1 MEWSLFKVFSIVLA
15 FSAFIKVFIGVLF
28 HDQLYTWARRQYAQK
43 KRTAS
48 VNALLIYAMALL
60 ILVWIETLTSYIAN
74 GWILTA
80 FITIASLKSLNLLF
94 SWQKTAEKFVSFID
108 NAGKKLWFVDLAVG
122 ILGILFLYLG
132 LWIY

>member
-1 MEWSLFKVFSIVLA
+1 MGFNLFKVLSVVLA
-15 FSAFIKVFIGVLF
+15 FSAFIKVFIGVFF
-28 HDQLYTWARRQYAQK
+28 HNQLYIWARRQYSQK

-48 VNALLIYAMALL
+48 VNILLIYALALL
-60 ILVWIETLTSYIAN
+60 ILVWIGTITSYISN

-108 NAGKKLWFVDLAVG
+108 KAGKKLWFVDLVVG
-122 ILGILFLYLG
+122 VLGIFFLYLG
-132 LWIY
+132 LWLY